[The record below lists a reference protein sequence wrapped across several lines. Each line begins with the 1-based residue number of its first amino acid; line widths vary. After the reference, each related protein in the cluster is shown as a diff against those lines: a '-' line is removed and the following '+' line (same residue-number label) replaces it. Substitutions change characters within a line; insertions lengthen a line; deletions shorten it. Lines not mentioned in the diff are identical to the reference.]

1 MKRSGFVVL
10 VMGLVLLFAF
20 SSEAKTTRETTY
32 RYNQLWRTAIRFLR
46 VDNGFS
52 VVEKDPKA
60 GYVLF
65 DYRESGRTYRASLE
79 LVPTV
84 RAGKKYV
91 TTGLR
96 IEDMPSYV
104 EVVLVD
110 KLMRKLRSEYGE
122 PPPAAS
128 VTSSSE
134 GAASSESDNSDSTT
148 GDGPPE
154 DEKDIE
160 VDDENLEN
168 TEKE

>member
-1 MKRSGFVVL
+1 MKRSGVVIMVL
-10 VMGLVLLFAF
+10 GLVLMF
-20 SSEAKTTRETTY
+20 SFSLEAKTKRETTY
-32 RYNQLWRTAIRFLR
+32 RYNQIWRTAIRFLR

-65 DYRESGRTYRASLE
+65 DYREAGRTYRASLE

-84 RAGKKYV
+84 RGGKKYV

-96 IEDMPSYV
+96 IEAMPTYV

-122 PPPAAS
+122 PPPAALAI
-128 VTSSSE
+128 SSSG
-134 GAASSESDNSDSTT
+134 GAASKGTSSDSKT
-148 GDGPPE
+148 DGEPSE
-154 DEKDIE
+154 DEKDVE
-160 VDDENLEN
+160 VDEENLDN
-168 TEKE
+168 TQKE